1 MLIPVAD
8 AIMMMIAFGSL
19 IVALLELVVVIV
31 KAMIEDDKKN
41 RR

>member
-1 MLIPVAD
+1 MIPVAD

-19 IVALLELVVVIV
+19 IVALLDLVVVIV

>member
-8 AIMMMIAFGSL
+8 AIMMMIGFGSL
-19 IVALLELVVVIV
+19 IVAILGLVVVIV
-31 KAMIEDDKKN
+31 KAMTEDNKKD